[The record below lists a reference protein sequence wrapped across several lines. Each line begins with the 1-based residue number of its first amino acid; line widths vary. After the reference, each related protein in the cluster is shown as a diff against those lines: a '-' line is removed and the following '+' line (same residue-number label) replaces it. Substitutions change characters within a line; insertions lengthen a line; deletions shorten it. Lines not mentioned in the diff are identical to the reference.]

1 MENAISSIEPN
12 YNRAVHKQR
21 EQKPAEGKGV
31 SVRWDREA
39 AHADKDDKCSERGGE
54 EGVSSNHGVVAKG

>member
-1 MENAISSIEPN
+1 MK
-12 YNRAVHKQR
+12 RLR
-21 EQKPAEGKGV
+21 EGERREKGASFEAEGKGV